1 MSNLG
6 PYQELTSAAK
16 QAGGVE
22 NLINSIKNEGY
33 QDGHEDG
40 VILGVILAGVVG
52 GVVLLSKKSIE
63 IIKSKRKKVHERAET
78 SKDTL
83 KQIRNMIKNSL
94 FSFRKAT
101 SFGENYDLIW
111 QKSTTQKVT
120 DVVLANSASSA

>member
-83 KQIRNMIKNSL
+83 KQICDDNSDKYDTEKEQYNEERNGDDQL
-94 FSFRKAT
+94 
-101 SFGENYDLIW
+101 
-111 QKSTTQKVT
+111 
-120 DVVLANSASSA
+120 